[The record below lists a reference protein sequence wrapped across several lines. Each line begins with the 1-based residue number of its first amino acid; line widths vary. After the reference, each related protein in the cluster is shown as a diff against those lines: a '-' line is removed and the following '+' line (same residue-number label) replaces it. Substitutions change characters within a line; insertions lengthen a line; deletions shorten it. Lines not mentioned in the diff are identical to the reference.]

1 MTYMIAMATQSLE
14 LDKLPVGWFD
24 FMLVAVLGFG
34 LFRGQKNGMTK
45 EVLPMLQWVA
55 IVLLCGFGYETVG
68 LFFTKTFGLD
78 VTPAFILGYLS
89 LALLVFFV
97 FVMLKKVLMP
107 RLTGSNFFG
116 GSEYYLGMISGMIRF
131 VCVLFFGLALLNAPF
146 YTAAEIKARQVYV
159 DRWYG
164 ANYFPGIQDT
174 QSSVF
179 QSSFAGR
186 FIKEN
191 LGVILIN
198 TGAIEAKATSAPAN
212 KPMIKIGN

>member
-1 MTYMIAMATQSLE
+1 MIAMATQSLE

-34 LFRGQKNGMTK
+34 LFRGRKNGMTK

-68 LFFTKTFGLD
+68 LFFTNTFGLD

-107 RLTGSNFFG
+107 RLTGSNLFG

-146 YTAAEIKARQVYV
+146 YTAAEIKARQAYV

-179 QSSFAGR
+179 QASFAGR

-191 LGVILIN
+191 LEVILIN
-198 TGAIEAKATSAPAN
+198 TGTIKAKATSAPAN